1 MLFQLILTIGR
12 SLLDLIFTIGIGL
25 SGLILTIGIGLSG
38 LIAYELMDC
47 FARRYL
53 AFNSNDHTPVYT
65 PGSSSAPV
73 LVCVLGWGGCKR
85 RQLRRLLEFYSSHEI
100 PTISWIN
107 PTFNYVCG
115 IDRKQIEHLLDFL
128 LHENRA
134 SNKIIIHL
142 HSNNGALAWSY
153 MLDIMRTNE
162 HYHQLLGNIKGIIF
176 DSAPFMRLKNTP
188 GWLISSAI
196 GVSRACVAVML
207 NRPQYFH
214 LILSPMITYYL
225 FLRFLY
231 RRYFSSDP
239 LSPSDKIREI
249 LNTTPIDIKQYY
261 LYSDS
266 DHFIPSSIIGKLFI

>member
-1 MLFQLILTIGR
+1 MLFQ
-12 SLLDLIFTIGIGL
+12 LIFTIGIVL
-25 SGLILTIGIGLSG
+25 LGLIFYK
-38 LIAYELMDC
+38 LIDF

-65 PGSSSAPV
+65 PGSPSAPV

-107 PTFNYVCG
+107 PMLNYLCG
-115 IDRKQIEHLLDFL
+115 IDRKQIEHVLDFL

-142 HSNNGALAWSY
+142 HSNNGTVVWSY

-176 DSAPFMRLKNTP
+176 DSAPFIRLEISLD
-188 GWLISSAI
+188 WLLPSAI
-196 GVSRACVAVML
+196 GVSRACVSIIL
-207 NRPQYFH
+207 NRAQYFH
-214 LILSPMITYYL
+214 LIWSPVITYYL
-225 FLRFLY
+225 FLRFFY
-231 RRYFSSDP
+231 RRYFSSNP
-239 LSPSDKIREI
+239 LSSSDKIREM

-261 LYSDS
+261 LYSNS
-266 DHFIPSSIIGKLFI
+266 DRLIPSSIIGELFI